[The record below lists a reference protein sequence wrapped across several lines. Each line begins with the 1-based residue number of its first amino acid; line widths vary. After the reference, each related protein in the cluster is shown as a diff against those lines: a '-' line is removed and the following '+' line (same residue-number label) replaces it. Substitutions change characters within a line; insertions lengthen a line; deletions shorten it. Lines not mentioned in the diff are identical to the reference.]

1 MGKYR
6 LTTRAVRDL
15 SEIADFTL
23 QSFGIEQARL
33 YREGLIN
40 CFEIL
45 TENPQLGR
53 SAAELAPDLRRYEH
67 QSHAVFYTSNAT
79 GILIVRILH
88 QRMDFKRHLS
98 NQLDE

>member
-15 SEIADFTL
+15 SEITDFTL

-45 TENPQLGR
+45 AESPQLAGR
-53 SAAELAPDLRRYEH
+53 
-67 QSHAVFYTSNAT
+67 
-79 GILIVRILH
+79 
-88 QRMDFKRHLS
+88 
-98 NQLDE
+98 